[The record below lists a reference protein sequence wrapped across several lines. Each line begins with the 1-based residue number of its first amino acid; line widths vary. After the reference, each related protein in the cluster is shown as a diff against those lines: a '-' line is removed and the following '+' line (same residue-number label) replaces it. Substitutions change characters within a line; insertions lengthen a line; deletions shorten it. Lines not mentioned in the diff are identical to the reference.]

1 MEIKRSILL
10 YLIMFAGILIFGQ
23 ETNKLAFQIEG
34 VQSQKIR
41 LIFYYGDQQ
50 IRQDSAMTDNSGK
63 VVFNMNQHEQPGMYR
78 LEKDKN
84 QGFDFIY
91 NREDVSITAGNN
103 LGLDGLAVNKSKE
116 NEIFFDYYRHKLDI
130 ETRIDVLS
138 GFLKYYP
145 KSDTFYNTAAKYA
158 EGLTTTYRLYL
169 DSLLLNFP
177 DKLVTRIIRLDQLP
191 DFRPGELPP
200 DAIAHYRSQYF
211 KTIDLTDS
219 LNLNTPLLPA
229 KIVDYLSLF
238 VIPGASR
245 AEQEKSFIQAVD
257 SLMKFTEGGP
267 KVREM
272 VVNYL
277 IGGFQTYGF
286 ETVLTYLVEHYV
298 LGQSCVSD
306 QQEEKLKTRIEG
318 FKKLSV
324 GSLAPDFIMK
334 DSKGDTVHLS
344 VNQGKL
350 TLLIFWAGNC
360 PHCEAIMPEIKLLN
374 DQYKDKVRFIGVSVD
389 LDEKTWREA
398 LEKNAM
404 NWTNLAEFKGWDGK
418 IIQDYYVYAT
428 PTFLLLDRN
437 LHVKAKPTGLAELEA
452 ALQK

>member
-10 YLIMFAGILIFGQ
+10 CLLIFAGIMISAQ
-23 ETNKLAFQIEG
+23 RTYKLSFQIEG
-34 VQSQKIR
+34 AQSQKIR

-50 IRQDSAMTDNSGK
+50 IRQDSAKTDNNGK
-63 VVFNMNQHEQPGMYR
+63 VVFTMDQHEQPGMYR

-91 NREDVSITAGNN
+91 NREDVSINAVSD
-103 LGLDGLAVNKSKE
+103 LGLDNLVVNKSAE
-116 NEIFFDYYRHKLDI
+116 NEIFFDYYRHKRDMEARLDI
-130 ETRIDVLS
+130 LS

-145 KSDTFYNTAAKYA
+145 PTDTFYNTVARYA
-158 EGLTTTYRLYL
+158 EGLSASYRHYL
-169 DSLLLNFP
+169 DSLLQNFP
-177 DKLVTRIIRLDQLP
+177 EKLVTRIIRLDQLP

-200 DAIAHYRSQYF
+200 DALVHYRSQYF
-211 KTIDLTDS
+211 KSIDLTDT

-229 KIVDYLSLF
+229 KIIDYLSLY

-245 AEQEKSFIQAVD
+245 TEQEKSFIQAVD
-257 SLMKFTEGGP
+257 SLMEFTEGAA

-277 IGGFQTYGF
+277 IGGFQAYGF

-318 FKKLSV
+318 FKKMSV
-324 GSLAPDFIMK
+324 GSHAPDFILK
-334 DSKGDTVHLS
+334 DSKGDTVQLS
-344 VNQGKL
+344 DNHGKT

-374 DQYKDKVRFIGVSVD
+374 DQYKANVRFIGVSVD
-389 LDEKTWREA
+389 MDEKTWKEA
-398 LEKNAM
+398 LEKNDM
-404 NWTNLAEFKGWDGK
+404 NWTNVAELKGWDGK
-418 IIQDYYVYAT
+418 IIRDYYVYAT

-437 LHVKAKPTGLAELEA
+437 LHVKAKPAGLAELKA